1 MKRSRLKKKLNSL
14 RRTRC
19 HWCQITEKLK
29 PIEAQARVHCYSVSK
44 YGIE

>member
-14 RRTRC
+14 RRIRC

-29 PIEAQARVHCYSVSK
+29 PIEAASQSALLHRR
-44 YGIE
+44 

>member
-1 MKRSRLKKKLNSL
+1 MKRTRLKKKLNSL

-29 PIEAQARVHCYSVSK
+29 PIETTYSAQLQKR
-44 YGIE
+44 